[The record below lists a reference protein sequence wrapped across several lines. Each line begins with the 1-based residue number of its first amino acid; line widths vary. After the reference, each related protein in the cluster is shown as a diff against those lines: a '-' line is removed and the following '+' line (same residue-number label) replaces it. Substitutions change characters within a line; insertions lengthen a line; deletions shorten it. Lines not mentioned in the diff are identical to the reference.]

1 MAPNQPEQMAW
12 APFAALEDVLL
23 ASFLAEVCLQELSL
37 SANGPFQVAG
47 PVYKDDLQVRR
58 CFSCLLGGLSL
69 VFV

>member
-1 MAPNQPEQMAW
+1 MAW

-47 PVYKDDLQVRR
+47 PVYEDDLQV
-58 CFSCLLGGLSL
+58 
-69 VFV
+69 